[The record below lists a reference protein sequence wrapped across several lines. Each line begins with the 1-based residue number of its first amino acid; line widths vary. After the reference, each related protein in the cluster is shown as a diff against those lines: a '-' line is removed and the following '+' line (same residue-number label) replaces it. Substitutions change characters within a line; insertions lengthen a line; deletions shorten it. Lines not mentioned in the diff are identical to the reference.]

1 MNKKNIKLLLKVLLT
16 GVAIYLVIRKIDTQA
31 TWQVLKDINLGYL
44 LLAVLFFTL
53 SKVISSLRLN
63 FYFRDLEVN
72 LSEKSNLKLYW
83 KGMFYNLFL
92 PGGIGGDGY
101 KVYLLNKYFKGSVKK
116 LLAAVLLDRISGLA
130 ALVFLL
136 LGIWFFLQK
145 DGIELPIM
153 ELNMLAGAG
162 LLLTPAIFGVV
173 YWWWFKSF
181 RSSILISSLY
191 SLLVQSSQLVSAYFI
206 LLALGINEQILDYQF
221 VFLLS
226 SIAAVLPLTIGGV
239 GARELVFIFSHSY
252 MGIDKNAAVAF
263 SLIFFLITAL
273 VSLIG
278 AFVKVD
284 IESEVSVSN

>member
-72 LSEKSNLKLYW
+72 LSETSNLKLYW

-101 KVYLLNKYFKGSVKK
+101 KVYLLNKYFKGPVKK

-145 DGIELPIM
+145 DGIDLPIM
-153 ELNMLAGAG
+153 DLNMLAGAG
-162 LLLTPAIFGVV
+162 LLLTPTIFGVV

-181 RSSILISSLY
+181 RSSMLISSLY
-191 SLLVQSSQLVSAYFI
+191 SILVQCSQLVSAYFI
-206 LLALGINEQILDYQF
+206 LLALGIHEQILDYQF

-226 SIAAVLPLTIGGV
+226 SIVAVLPLTIGGV

-278 AFVKVD
+278 AFLKVD
-284 IESEVSVSN
+284 IESEVSVTN

>member
-1 MNKKNIKLLLKVLLT
+1 MNKKTIKLLLKVLLT

-31 TWQVLKDINLGYL
+31 TWQVLKDINLGLL
-44 LLAVLFFTL
+44 LLAILFFAL
-53 SKVISSLRLN
+53 SKAISSFRLN
-63 FYFRDLEVN
+63 FYFRDLEVR
-72 LSEKSNLKLYW
+72 LSEKANLQLYW

-101 KVYLLNKYFKGSVKK
+101 KVYLLNKYFKGPVKK
-116 LLAAVLLDRISGLA
+116 LLAAVLLDRVSGLA

-136 LGIWFFLQK
+136 LGIWFFLEK
-145 DGIELPIM
+145 SAIDLPIW
-153 ELNMLAGAG
+153 ELNLLAGVA
-162 LLLTPAIFGVV
+162 LVLTPLVFGIV

-181 RSSILISSLY
+181 RSSMLKTSFY
-191 SLLVQSSQLVSAYFI
+191 SLLVQSAQLVSAYFI
-206 LLALGINEQILDYQF
+206 LMALGIHEQLLDYQF

-226 SIAAVLPLTIGGV
+226 SIVAVLPLTIGGV

-273 VSLIG
+273 VSLLG
-278 AFVKVD
+278 AFTKVD
-284 IESEVSVSN
+284 IEAEVSVPD